1 MFSSHSFITP
11 HRQLS
16 HSLSFLCTNPCSRLP
31 HCILLSIHLLSILYI
46 YVLARDCF
54 PPQQKI
60 ILRFFMRWHLTS
72 VLSRPRFVGQE
83 PSFNIHNYITAQ
95 QDHVPLNWTRRRER
109 EPIPDLP
116 LHNGKVDTTHRFPP
130 PVVTINHL
138 CLYIHIYA
146 CGDRLYSPRAIVIVI
161 LSSYTIWLGS
171 KCKLIPKWSRNLSQP
186 VPICSTM
193 CLRSSL
199 EASNPK
205 EVLVLSQEPTIHSN
219 HHHSEVSSRYRN
231 LSAVPRSQG
240 HLYLPNW

>member
-1 MFSSHSFITP
+1 MLSVATLHLVIHSSLVDTIYICFG
-11 HRQLS
+11 
-16 HSLSFLCTNPCSRLP
+16 SRLLP
-31 HCILLSIHLLSILYI
+31 SPAKNNIT
-46 YVLARDCF
+46 VLHAVTFDVSAQ
-54 PPQQKI
+54 PTS
-60 ILRFFMRWHLTS
+60 LRW
-72 VLSRPRFVGQE
+72 SRTFI
-83 PSFNIHNYITAQ
+83 NIHNYITAQ